1 MANVVP
7 VKHIEFKDPTERQ
20 TYGMKLKK
28 QIEDAL
34 RDRQGYDKMR
44 TDWLKQYDGRMERLD
59 KPAGWQAKVDIST
72 TREAI
77 QAVRARLVNPVIQ
90 QDKVMVGQPRKPEF
104 EDFAKQVEA
113 FLDYAFDQFDN
124 QRLFMEMVENAA
136 VYGMGVVKTPFLI
149 ERRTVKEWQEVDV
162 PLAPPPGMGGMQEG
176 PPGMGT
182 PPGGEMGMSPGG
194 GMGMPPQGGGM
205 EMGPSPGEMG
215 TQQFLPDMGMLPQTQ
230 KQMQETTRTYDE
242 RVGVFPLLVP
252 PTDFIYPSTA
262 VELATAKFLSHR
274 VYLDEGTI
282 KSRIK
287 DKEYYPVFDKLQRT
301 GSVDELTKTRETLIG
316 LDIKGDRFD
325 IHEIYTNED
334 FDKDGI
340 DEDVIITLDY
350 SSGTILRAIYNY
362 YHDFKRPFIVL
373 YWEKRPNSMD
383 GQSLCYVLQ
392 NLHRAYTA
400 IICMI
405 LDSGTLA
412 NKGWFV
418 ATTDNQLVDLWKSQN
433 FTMGDALLMNSLPKE
448 STEVFT
454 MGQPQTNLL
463 EVAAIIRDHINI
475 LAAINLYNQGQEQI
489 DRPTATGQSL
499 LVEEGKQPLYEKL
512 ELVRCAISELALHIL
527 ARNKQFYQNVVNY
540 NQFVD
545 QQLMPMLLQFPPGLI
560 EDQVLL
566 EPKASSA
573 MLSENTRKQE
583 LVALLDRIGASQKTI
598 LDFLT
603 QGMQGAAQGLPLGM
617 VAAGFADAY
626 QILLSRMLKE
636 FKVSKIEEINPPVR
650 AMLQVGQFY
659 QQIIMQLQQQVQQQ
673 EQQMQQMQGQVQQA
687 EQLAA
692 VATGQHEESADRVRD
707 LDFKNRMMQLKSEG
721 QKMQSQAEKTEQKRE
736 K

>member
-1 MANVVP
+1 MANVIP

-20 TYGMKLKK
+20 ACGLKLKK

-104 EDFAKQVEA
+104 EDFAKKVEV

-136 VYGMGVVKTPFLI
+136 VYGMGIVKTPFLI

-162 PLAPPPGMGGMQEG
+162 PLAPPPGMGGMQEE
-176 PPGMGT
+176 PAGMGI
-182 PPGGEMGMSPGG
+182 SPG
-194 GMGMPPQGGGM
+194 GGGM
-205 EMGPSPGEMG
+205 EMGPPQGEMG
-215 TQQFLPDMGMLPQTQ
+215 TQQFLPDMGAFPQTQ
-230 KQMQETTRTYDE
+230 KQMQEMTRTYDE

-252 PTDFIYPSTA
+252 PTDFIYPATA
-262 VELATAKFLSHR
+262 VELTTAKFLSHR

-282 KSRIK
+282 KSRIR

-301 GSVDELTKTRETLIG
+301 GAVDELTKTRETLIG

-325 IHEIYTNED
+325 IHEVYTNED

-340 DEDVIITLDY
+340 DEDVIITIDY

-448 STEVFT
+448 TTEVFT

-463 EVAAIIRDHINI
+463 EVAAIIRDHINV

-636 FKVSKIEEINPPVR
+636 FKVSKIEEINPPVQ

-673 EQQMQQMQGQVQQA
+673 GQQMQQMQGQVQQA

-692 VATGQHEESADRVRD
+692 VATGQHEESADKVRD
-707 LDFKNRMMQLKSEG
+707 LDFKNRMMQMKSEG
-721 QKMQSQAEKTEQKRE
+721 QKMQSQVEKAEQKRE